1 MRLISIIWLL
11 IINLSV
17 FSQSITARINRS
29 TVSVGDN
36 FQVSFDIEG
45 DGSNFSAPSFE
56 DFGVLSGPNK
66 SSSMQWVNGEF
77 SSSLSYSYILK
88 AMNEGEFSIEP
99 ASVKFKSNVVQSQS
113 IKVRVLPSR
122 QQSSAQP
129 STATQSKPNPQVTSK
144 ESKEDLF
151 LKLYVDKKQVF
162 VSEQIIATYLL
173 YMNTQIVN
181 YASSRPVFN
190 GFYAQELEVD
200 PSGSLVN
207 ETINGKQYTA
217 ATMKKVVL
225 TPQKSGEITVPSL
238 DMEMVIRVAEKQKR
252 RSMFDQ
258 FFGSFKNV
266 KVEVKSN
273 EEKINVS
280 RLPTQGQP
288 RDFIGAVGEFK
299 LNTTLDR
306 TEVGVNEAINLT
318 VNISGKGN
326 LELISL
332 PKIEFPNDFETYDPK
347 TKQDISVT
355 ASGTKGKR
363 TFEYVLIP
371 RFAGEFKLKPV
382 SFSYFDPKTKSYKQL
397 SSESVTLNVLRT
409 DGESLASGGAHLAP
423 KKENVQIIGKD
434 IRFIKTDEPEL
445 KRKESGF
452 YRSTL
457 FYALSTLPFVGMGAS
472 IFLFGFFRTQNSDLN
487 ALKRKRAG
495 GIAKKHLAKA
505 TKLLNGENEPFYDAI
520 SLALFGYI
528 SDKLVIP
535 FSELNREKIE
545 ETLRS
550 KQVSPDTQNKLK
562 KALDECEMVR
572 FAPGIIRGKEEM
584 LSASKQIIE
593 ELEDEL

>member
-1 MRLISIIWLL
+1 MRIISIIWLL

-36 FQVSFDIEG
+36 FQVTFDIEG

-122 QQSSAQP
+122 QQSSAQS

-162 VSEQIIATYLL
+162 VGEQIIATYLL

-207 ETINGKQYTA
+207 ETINGKQYTV

-318 VNISGKGN
+318 VNISGNGN

-355 ASGTKGKR
+355 AAGTKGKR

-397 SSESVTLNVLRT
+397 SSESITLNVLRT
-409 DGESLASGGAHLAP
+409 DGESLSSGGAHLAP

-487 ALKRKRAG
+487 ALKSKRAG

-545 ETLRS
+545 ETLQS
-550 KQVSPDTQNKLK
+550 KKVSSDTKEKLK

>member
-1 MRLISIIWLL
+1 VRIISIIWLL

-36 FQVSFDIEG
+36 FQVTFDIEG

-122 QQSSAQP
+122 QQSSAQS

-162 VSEQIIATYLL
+162 VGEQIIATYLL

-207 ETINGKQYTA
+207 ETINGKQYTV

-318 VNISGKGN
+318 VNISGNGN

-355 ASGTKGKR
+355 AAGTKGKR

-382 SFSYFDPKTKSYKQL
+382 SFSYFDPKTKSYQQL
-397 SSESVTLNVLRT
+397 SSESITLNVLRT
-409 DGESLASGGAHLAP
+409 DGESLSSGGAHLAP

-487 ALKRKRAG
+487 ALKSKRAG

-545 ETLRS
+545 ETLQS
-550 KQVSPDTQNKLK
+550 EMVSSDTKEKLK

>member
-1 MRLISIIWLL
+1 MRIISIIWLL

-17 FSQSITARINRS
+17 FSQSITGRINRS

-36 FQVSFDIEG
+36 FQVTFDIEG

-56 DFGVLSGPNK
+56 NFGVLSGPNK

-122 QQSSAQP
+122 QQSSAQS

-162 VSEQIIATYLL
+162 VGEQIIATYLL

-207 ETINGKQYTA
+207 ETINGKQYTV

-225 TPQKSGEITVPSL
+225 TPQKSGEITVPCL

-318 VNISGKGN
+318 VNISGNGN

-355 ASGTKGKR
+355 AAGTKGKR

-397 SSESVTLNVLRT
+397 SSESITLNVLRT
-409 DGESLASGGAHLAP
+409 DGESLSSGGAHLAP

-487 ALKRKRAG
+487 ALKSKRAG

-545 ETLRS
+545 ETLQS
-550 KQVSPDTQNKLK
+550 KKVSSDTKEKLK

>member
-1 MRLISIIWLL
+1 VRIISIIWLL

-17 FSQSITARINRS
+17 FSQSITGRINRS

-36 FQVSFDIEG
+36 FQVTFDIEG

-56 DFGVLSGPNK
+56 NFGVLSGPNK

-122 QQSSAQP
+122 QQSSAQS

-162 VSEQIIATYLL
+162 VGEQIIATYLL

-207 ETINGKQYTA
+207 ETINGKQYTV

-318 VNISGKGN
+318 VNISGNGN

-355 ASGTKGKR
+355 AAGTKGKR

-397 SSESVTLNVLRT
+397 SSESITLNVLRT
-409 DGESLASGGAHLAP
+409 DGESLSSGGAHLAP

-487 ALKRKRAG
+487 ALKSKRAG

-545 ETLRS
+545 ETLQS
-550 KQVSPDTQNKLK
+550 KKVSSDTKEKLK

>member
-1 MRLISIIWLL
+1 MRIISIIWLL

-36 FQVSFDIEG
+36 FQVTFDIEG

-56 DFGVLSGPNK
+56 NFGVLSGPNK

-162 VSEQIIATYLL
+162 VGEQIIATYLL

-207 ETINGKQYTA
+207 ETINGKQYTV

-238 DMEMVIRVAEKQKR
+238 DMEMVIRVAEKQQR

-258 FFGSFKNV
+258 FFGSYKNV

-299 LNTTLDR
+299 LNTNLDR

-355 ASGTKGKR
+355 AAGTKGKR

-397 SSESVTLNVLRT
+397 SSESITLNVLRT
-409 DGESLASGGAHLAP
+409 DGESVASGAAHLAP

-434 IRFIKTDEPEL
+434 IRFIKIDEPEL

-457 FYALSTLPFVGMGAS
+457 FYALSTLPLVGMGAS

-487 ALKRKRAG
+487 ALKSKRAG

-545 ETLRS
+545 ETLQS
-550 KQVSPDTQNKLK
+550 KKVSSDTKEKLK

>member
-1 MRLISIIWLL
+1 MRIISIIWLL

-17 FSQSITARINRS
+17 FSQSITGRINRS

-36 FQVSFDIEG
+36 FQVTFDIEG

-56 DFGVLSGPNK
+56 NFGVLSGPNK

-122 QQSSAQP
+122 QQSSAQS

-162 VSEQIIATYLL
+162 VGEQIIATYLL

-207 ETINGKQYTA
+207 ETINGKQYTV

-318 VNISGKGN
+318 VNISGNGN

-355 ASGTKGKR
+355 AAGTKGKR

-397 SSESVTLNVLRT
+397 SSESITLNVLRT
-409 DGESLASGGAHLAP
+409 DGESLSSGGAHLAP

-487 ALKRKRAG
+487 ALKSKRAG

-545 ETLRS
+545 ETLQS
-550 KQVSPDTQNKLK
+550 EMVSSDTKEKLK

>member
-1 MRLISIIWLL
+1 MRLIAIISL
-11 IINLSV
+11 ILMNLSV
-17 FSQSITARINRS
+17 FSQAITAKVNRT
-29 TVSVGDN
+29 TVTVGDN
-36 FQVSFDIEG
+36 FQVNFDIEG

-66 SSSMQWVNGEF
+66 SSSMQWINGEF
-77 SSSLSYSYILK
+77 SSSLSYSYILR
-88 AMNEGEFSIEP
+88 AMNEGDFTIEP
-99 ASVKFKSNVVQSQS
+99 ASIKFGGNIAKSNA
-113 IKVRVLPSR
+113 IKIKVLPSGQR
-122 QQSSAQP
+122 ASANNNQPRNSQP
-129 STATQSKPNPQVTSK
+129 SEQLSSNNTT
-144 ESKEDLF
+144 EDLF
-151 LKLYVDKKQVF
+151 LKLYVDKKDAF
-162 VSEQIIATYLL
+162 VGEQIIATYML

-200 PSGSLVN
+200 PSASLVN
-207 ETINGKQYTA
+207 ETINGKQYTV

-225 TPQKSGEITVPSL
+225 TPQKSGELIVPSL

-273 EEKINVS
+273 EQKINIS
-280 RLPTQGQP
+280 RLPTAGQP
-288 RDFIGAVGEFK
+288 KDFIGAVGTFSLK
-299 LNTTLDR
+299 TNLDR

-332 PKIEFPNDFETYDPK
+332 PKIEFPADFETYDPK
-347 TKQDISVT
+347 TKQNISVT
-355 ASGTKGKR
+355 AAGTNGTR

-371 RFAGEFKLKPV
+371 RYSGEFKLKPI
-382 SFSYFDPKTKSYKQL
+382 SFSYFDPETKSYKKL
-397 SSESVTLNVLRT
+397 SSEPIALNVSKE
-409 DGESLASGGAHLAP
+409 DGTFSENGAAHIAP
-423 KKENVQIIGKD
+423 KKEDVQIIGKD

-452 YRSTL
+452 YRSPF
-457 FYALSTLPFVGMGAS
+457 FYALSTLPIIGMGAS
-472 IFLFGFFRTQNSDLN
+472 IFLFGFFRTQNSDLK
-487 ALKRKRAG
+487 ALKSRKAG
-495 GIAKKHLAKA
+495 GVAKKHLAKA
-505 TKLLNGENEPFYDAI
+505 TKLLRGDNEPFYDAI
-520 SLALFGYI
+520 SIALFGYI

-550 KQVSPDTQNKLK
+550 KNVSADTQEKLK

-572 FAPGIIRGKEEM
+572 FAPGIVRGKEDM
-584 LSASKQIIE
+584 LAASKQIIE

>member
-1 MRLISIIWLL
+1 MRIISIIWLL

-36 FQVSFDIEG
+36 FQVTFDIEG

-56 DFGVLSGPNK
+56 NFGVLSGPNK

-162 VSEQIIATYLL
+162 VGEQIIATYLL

-207 ETINGKQYTA
+207 ETINGKQYTV

-258 FFGSFKNV
+258 FFGSYKNV

-299 LNTTLDR
+299 LNTNLDR

-355 ASGTKGKR
+355 AAGTKGKR

-397 SSESVTLNVLRT
+397 SSESITLNVLRT
-409 DGESLASGGAHLAP
+409 DGESVASGAAHLAP

-434 IRFIKTDEPEL
+434 IRFIKIDEPEL

-457 FYALSTLPFVGMGAS
+457 FYALSTLPLVGMGAS

-487 ALKRKRAG
+487 ALKSKRAG

-545 ETLRS
+545 ETLQS
-550 KQVSPDTQNKLK
+550 KKVSSDTKEKLK

>member
-1 MRLISIIWLL
+1 
-11 IINLSV
+11 
-17 FSQSITARINRS
+17 
-29 TVSVGDN
+29 
-36 FQVSFDIEG
+36 
-45 DGSNFSAPSFE
+45 
-56 DFGVLSGPNK
+56 
-66 SSSMQWVNGEF
+66 
-77 SSSLSYSYILK
+77 
-88 AMNEGEFSIEP
+88 
-99 ASVKFKSNVVQSQS
+99 
-113 IKVRVLPSR
+113 
-122 QQSSAQP
+122 
-129 STATQSKPNPQVTSK
+129 
-144 ESKEDLF
+144 
-151 LKLYVDKKQVF
+151 
-162 VSEQIIATYLL
+162 
-173 YMNTQIVN
+173 MNTQIVN

-207 ETINGKQYTA
+207 ETINGKQYTV

-318 VNISGKGN
+318 VNISGNGN

-355 ASGTKGKR
+355 AAGTKGKR

-397 SSESVTLNVLRT
+397 SSESITLNVLRT
-409 DGESLASGGAHLAP
+409 DGESLSSGGAHLAP

-487 ALKRKRAG
+487 ALKSKRAG

-545 ETLRS
+545 ETLQS
-550 KQVSPDTQNKLK
+550 KKVSSDTKEKLK

>member
-1 MRLISIIWLL
+1 MRIISIIWLL

-17 FSQSITARINRS
+17 FSQSITGRINRS

-36 FQVSFDIEG
+36 FQVTFDIEG

-56 DFGVLSGPNK
+56 NFGVLSGPNK

-122 QQSSAQP
+122 QQSSAQS

-162 VSEQIIATYLL
+162 VGEQIIATYLL

-207 ETINGKQYTA
+207 ETINGKQYTV

-318 VNISGKGN
+318 VNISGNGN

-355 ASGTKGKR
+355 AAGTKGKR

-397 SSESVTLNVLRT
+397 SSESITLNVLRT
-409 DGESLASGGAHLAP
+409 DGESLSSGGAHLAP

-487 ALKRKRAG
+487 ALKSKRAG

-545 ETLRS
+545 ETLQS
-550 KQVSPDTQNKLK
+550 KKVSSDTKEKLK

>member
-1 MRLISIIWLL
+1 VRLIAIISLILL
-11 IINLSV
+11 NFSA
-17 FSQSITARINRS
+17 FSQAITAKVNR
-29 TVSVGDN
+29 TTLSVGDN

-77 SSSLSYSYILK
+77 SSSLSYSYILR
-88 AMNEGEFSIEP
+88 AVNEGVFTIQP
-99 ASVKFKSNVVQSQS
+99 ASIKFNGNLAQSTP
-113 IKVRVLPSR
+113 IKIKVLPSGQRAAAQQKTQR
-122 QQSSAQP
+122 QGQP
-129 STATQSKPNPQVTSK
+129 STHTNVKQST
-144 ESKEDLF
+144 EDLF
-151 LKLYVDKKQVF
+151 LKLYVDKKKAYVG
-162 VSEQIIATYLL
+162 EQIIATYLL

-181 YASSRPVFN
+181 YSSSRPVFN

-200 PSGSLVN
+200 PSASLVN
-207 ETINGKQYTA
+207 ETINGKQYTV

-225 TPQKSGEITVPSL
+225 TPQKSGEIIVPSL
-238 DMEMVIRVAEKQKR
+238 DMEMVIRVADKQRR

-266 KVEVKSN
+266 KVQVKSN
-273 EEKINVS
+273 DEKINVS
-280 RLPTQGQP
+280 RLPAQGQP
-288 RDFIGAVGEFK
+288 NDFIGAVGEFNLK
-299 LNTTLDR
+299 TDIDR

-318 VNISGKGN
+318 VNLSGKGN

-332 PKIEFPNDFETYDPK
+332 PKIEFPTDFETYDPK

-355 ASGTKGKR
+355 AAGTKGKR

-371 RFAGEFKLKPV
+371 RYAGEFKLKPI
-382 SFSYFDPKTKSYKQL
+382 SFSYFDPKSKSYKQL
-397 SSESVTLNVLRT
+397 SSDPISLNVLKA
-409 DGESLASGGAHLAP
+409 DGESLANGAAHIAP
-423 KKENVQIIGKD
+423 KKEDVQIIGKD
-434 IRFIKTDEPEL
+434 IRFIKTDLPEL

-452 YRSTL
+452 YRSNL

-472 IFLFGFFRTQNSDLN
+472 IFLFGFFRSQNSDIN
-487 ALKRKRAG
+487 ALKSKRAG

-505 TKLLNGENEPFYDAI
+505 TKLLNAENEPFYDAI

-545 ETLRS
+545 ETLVS
-550 KQVSPDTQNKLK
+550 KKVSPNTQEKLK

-572 FAPGIIRGKEEM
+572 FAPGIVRGKEEM

>member
-1 MRLISIIWLL
+1 MRIISIIWLL

-36 FQVSFDIEG
+36 FQVTFDIEG

-122 QQSSAQP
+122 QQSSAQS

-162 VSEQIIATYLL
+162 VGEQIIATYLL

-207 ETINGKQYTA
+207 ETINGKQYTV

-318 VNISGKGN
+318 VNISGNGN

-355 ASGTKGKR
+355 AAGTKGKR

-382 SFSYFDPKTKSYKQL
+382 SFSYFDPKTKSYQQL
-397 SSESVTLNVLRT
+397 SSESITLNVLRT
-409 DGESLASGGAHLAP
+409 DGESLSSGGAHLAP

-487 ALKRKRAG
+487 ALKSKRAG

-545 ETLRS
+545 ETLQS
-550 KQVSPDTQNKLK
+550 EMVSSDTKEKLK